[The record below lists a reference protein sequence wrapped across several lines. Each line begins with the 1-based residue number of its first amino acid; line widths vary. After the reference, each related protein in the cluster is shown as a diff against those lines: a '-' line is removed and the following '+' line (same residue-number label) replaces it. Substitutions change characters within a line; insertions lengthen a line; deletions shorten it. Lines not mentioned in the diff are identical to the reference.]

1 MGLTYPGV
9 QFLELSGEQFRS
21 TVPAELYSAGIVL
34 NPFRHRDKISIPIA
48 QVTSIRHVNL
58 QAPEKTRSTDNGPF
72 ALNRFKRIT
81 ENACGAFG
89 AAGGKIKQKTR
100 TQNSICLEEAK
111 AAPFETQPT

>member
-34 NPFRHRDKISIPIA
+34 NPLRHRDKISIPIA

-58 QAPEKTRSTDNGPF
+58 QAPEKKHDRPTTGLLHSTI
-72 ALNRFKRIT
+72 LN
-81 ENACGAFG
+81 
-89 AAGGKIKQKTR
+89 
-100 TQNSICLEEAK
+100 L
-111 AAPFETQPT
+111 

>member
-34 NPFRHRDKISIPIA
+34 NPLRHRDKISIPIA

-58 QAPEKTRSTDNGPF
+58 QAPEKNTIDRQRAFCTKPF
-72 ALNRFKRIT
+72 LTYNRKRLRRLRRRRRQNQT
-81 ENACGAFG
+81 
-89 AAGGKIKQKTR
+89 QKH
-100 TQNSICLEEAK
+100 K
-111 AAPFETQPT
+111 H